1 MIINRGSNLMQLIRR
16 IQDEVH
22 RFAITYHRSLRDKRT
37 LHSILDDIPNVGEK
51 RRRALLM
58 KFGSVD
64 NIKKATIEELLDTQ
78 AIDKKSAQSIYNYF
92 NGNN

>member
-1 MIINRGSNLMQLIRR
+1 MQLIRR

-37 LHSILDDIPNVGEK
+37 LHSILDDIPNIGEK

-58 KFGSVD
+58 KFGSVE
-64 NIKKATIEELLDTQ
+64 NIKKAKIEELLEVPS
-78 AIDKKSAQSIYNYF
+78 IDKKSAESIYSYF

>member
-1 MIINRGSNLMQLIRR
+1 
-16 IQDEVH
+16 
-22 RFAITYHRSLRDKRT
+22 
-37 LHSILDDIPNVGEK
+37 
-51 RRRALLM
+51 M

>member
-1 MIINRGSNLMQLIRR
+1 MQLIRR

-78 AIDKKSAQSIYNYF
+78 AIDKISAQSIYNYF

>member
-1 MIINRGSNLMQLIRR
+1 MQLIRR